1 MSALWEWFCM
11 WRFEVAARRFERAQA
26 AHESLL
32 RGASGWAGASECM
45 NTLDLA
51 KIYALSDMQKWSRRA
66 FGK

>member
-1 MSALWEWFCM
+1 MSAFLEWFCM

-32 RGASGWAGASECM
+32 RGALGWSGASNCA
-45 NTLDLA
+45 NTLGLV

-66 FGK
+66 FGQ